1 MKLQGDQNSNYVSL
15 RNYLNHYYLFYVL
28 VTTLLKDGQT
38 DIIFADYGPTWESLR
53 RVIHAAVRKYA
64 NDEKLAF
71 LVNDVVAEIVNTIK
85 EKEGIDKPF
94 DPVHYIYLTIYNIL
108 ASSAFGKRY
117 SMDDPE
123 FLRLR
128 YTSEESNKNLTGLVV
143 SSDLVP
149 VLKPFVQNK
158 VKLIRELG
166 LEQLSILKQKYVSH
180 QKDYQFGQI
189 RDFTDALIS
198 AKLDALQNEKESKP
212 YLTDDNLAL
221 ALLDLFSGKR
231 TYFFIN

>member
-1 MKLQGDQNSNYVSL
+1 M
-15 RNYLNHYYLFYVL
+15 
-28 VTTLLKDGQT
+28 T
-38 DIIFADYGPTWESLR
+38 
-53 RVIHAAVRKYA
+53 HAAVRKYS

-71 LVNDVVAEIVNTIK
+71 LVNDVVGETVNTIK

-117 SMDDPE
+117 SMDDHE

-128 YTSEESNKNLTGLVV
+128 YTSEESNKNFTGLVV
-143 SSDLVP
+143 ASDFVP
-149 VLKPFVQNK
+149 VLKLFVKNR

-198 AKLDALQNEKESKP
+198 AKFDALQNEKESKL

-221 ALLDLFSGKR
+221 ALFDLFAGTKIN
-231 TYFFIN
+231 FFLFIK